1 MSKDKLTDAIGEIKD
16 EYIKDAVEFS
26 VEAGGKTAKA
36 LFRRRMVYGAIVAA
50 ACLCLVIL
58 GIYLIPRIGSG
69 SGKGAQQWS
78 SSMTAADYFKN
89 SGKSGTTV
97 SSAADLV
104 MGPSAMTVM
113 MNDRRE
119 EFEAEGIIPVIADH
133 TGQSFVA
140 AYNGDGSLYKVELWW
155 MRRGDGLAEYSDLK
169 IIAAPKEL
177 HEITD
182 VILVR
187 VDDEGNNLPPYV
199 TETIRDGVRILA
211 EGAEDEN
218 KTITWQTDKGWYR
231 IGGSFM
237 DTYESMVEL
246 LDWFWEHPLDLEHF
260 SAPPEGTVIYTT
272 RVEYPDVFADVIP
285 DFNTLGYTAES
296 EKVNLGVHSDTGM
309 PAYQRE
315 QSGNTTPIWFE
326 GVYTRGDT
334 RIRWTVNTGADAD
347 AWAENIGRISE
358 ITEEKLTEALS
369 QKDHVNIFFN
379 NPCMV
384 TLTVE
389 SGTTEDAWEII
400 QSMK

>member
-16 EYIKDAVEFS
+16 EYIKDAAEFS
-26 VEAGGKTAKA
+26 VEAGSKMTTVP
-36 LFRRRMVYGAIVAA
+36 FRRKIIYGAIAAA

-58 GIYLIPRIGSG
+58 GIYFIPRIGSG
-69 SGKGAQQWS
+69 SGKGSQQWS
-78 SSMTAADYFKN
+78 SSMTAGDYFKN

-97 SSAADLV
+97 SSNADLI
-104 MGPSAMTVM
+104 MGPSAMAVM
-113 MNDRRE
+113 MNDRRA
-119 EFEAEGIIPVIADH
+119 EFEAEGIIPTIADH
-133 TGQSFVA
+133 PEQSFSVS
-140 AYNGDGSLYKVELWW
+140 YNGDGSLYKVVFTW
-155 MRRGDGLAEYSDLK
+155 MRRGDGIAEYSDLTL
-169 IIAAPKEL
+169 IAAPKEL

-187 VDDEGNNLPPYV
+187 VDDDGNNLPPYV

-218 KTITWQTDKGWYR
+218 KTLTWQTNKGWYQ
-231 IGGSFM
+231 IQGSFM
-237 DTYESMVEL
+237 DGYEVMVEL
-246 LDWFWEHPLDLEHF
+246 LDWFWEHPLDIDRF
-260 SAPPEGTVIYTT
+260 SAPPEGSVIYST
-272 RVEYPDVFADVIP
+272 RVEYPDAFSDVIP
-285 DFNTLGYTAES
+285 DFATLGYTAES

-334 RIRWTVNTGADAD
+334 RIRWTADTGADAD
-347 AWAENIGRISE
+347 DWDECIGRVRE
-358 ITEEKLTEALS
+358 ITEEKLNDVLS

-379 NPCMV
+379 MPCMV

-389 SGTTEDAWEII
+389 SGTAADAWEII

>member
-1 MSKDKLTDAIGEIKD
+1 
-16 EYIKDAVEFS
+16 
-26 VEAGGKTAKA
+26 
-36 LFRRRMVYGAIVAA
+36 
-50 ACLCLVIL
+50 
-58 GIYLIPRIGSG
+58 
-69 SGKGAQQWS
+69 
-78 SSMTAADYFKN
+78 
-89 SGKSGTTV
+89 
-97 SSAADLV
+97 
-104 MGPSAMTVM
+104 MGPSALTVL
-113 MNDRRE
+113 MNDRRA

-133 TGQSFVA
+133 TEQSFVA

-237 DTYESMVEL
+237 DSYESMVEL
-246 LDWFWEHPLDLEHF
+246 LDWFWEHPLDLERF

-272 RVEYPDVFADVIP
+272 RVEYPDAFASCIP
-285 DFNTLGYTAES
+285 DFAALGYTAES

-309 PAYQRE
+309 PAYQCE

-326 GVYTRGDT
+326 GVYTHGDT

-358 ITEEKLTEALS
+358 ITEEKLNDVLS

-389 SGTTEDAWEII
+389 SGAAEDAWEII